1 MGVLRSPT
9 WDIFSVKKLILFLT
23 PLLDPGLWK
32 DNLKLLSLWC
42 INFLKAIVVN
52 FYNFRKSTNLIHVI
66 NRIKKKNY
74 VIISI
79 NVDKAFDKP
88 QYLFMIKTLSN

>member
-1 MGVLRSPT
+1 MIIMPVVTAYYRIQDLKINIIHHI
-9 WDIFSVKKLILFLT
+9 D
-23 PLLDPGLWK
+23 LL
-32 DNLKLLSLWC
+32 
-42 INFLKAIVVN
+42 
-52 FYNFRKSTNLIHVI
+52 
-66 NRIKKKNY
+66 KKKNY